1 MRYVH
6 RRLWVPAALVAVL
19 GALALTAGSVAAQ
32 PADPANDPDYQ
43 RPAFPTPSD
52 RAREYNV
59 RARKAYDLGRF
70 QKSVDLYTKA
80 YEELADGAFL
90 FNIAQSYRQLDN
102 CKQALFFYKRFLAV
116 KKDIPAA
123 TRKEVQGHL
132 IVLEECV
139 KKQDDIRK
147 RPGDEIRTPDIG
159 DEGPKGTGT
168 PTTGTGATG
177 TGATGTG
184 ATGTGTPTTGTGSIM
199 TGTGTTGTGT
209 TGTGSIMTG
218 TGTTGTGTGTGAT
231 GTGTGATGT
240 GTTGTGATD
249 PDENPDANPDGDRVA
264 DTGGGGEPADGDIE
278 VPVAPTAGPRLMIA
292 RVGVGGGIPS
302 FGDLEVDVPAQVSFA
317 LGVGYPIRLG
327 AKMTLDVG
335 PTLAFTRVPYETDMG
350 KGRAGLIA
358 VVGDLGLTFKAA
370 SKIAVRVDVG
380 GGVLLFTGLKQGNPF
395 TMNGHPTSGA
405 LSMPHVRA
413 SLTAEYALSSKL
425 SLALTPIAF
434 GFSPPKTGL
443 GDPVKS
449 LTQIQFLIGVAF
461 RQ

>member
-6 RRLWVPAALVAVL
+6 GCVAALVAAL

-32 PADPANDPDYQ
+32 PADQANDPDYQ
-43 RPAFPTPSD
+43 RPAFAAASD

-123 TRKEVQGHL
+123 TRKEVEGHL

-159 DEGPKGTGT
+159 DDGPKGAGTG
-168 PTTGTGATG
+168 PTGPTGTGATG
-177 TGATGTG
+177 TGATGS
-184 ATGTGTPTTGTGSIM
+184 GTPTTGTGSIM
-199 TGTGTTGTGT
+199 TG
-209 TGTGSIMTG
+209 S
-218 TGTTGTGTGTGAT
+218 GAT
-231 GTGTGATGT
+231 GSGATGS
-240 GTTGTGATD
+240 GATGSGATGSGATGSGATE
-249 PDENPDANPDGDRVA
+249 PDEHPDGDRVA
-264 DTGGGGEPADGDIE
+264 DTGGGGEPTDGDIE
-278 VPVAPTAGPRLMIA
+278 VPVEPTAGPRLMIA

-327 AKMTLDVG
+327 AKMTLDLG

-350 KGRAGLIA
+350 KGSAGLIA
-358 VVGDLGLTFKAA
+358 LVGDLGLTFKAA

-413 SLTAEYALSSKL
+413 SLAAEYALSSKL